1 MTDTVYKSRIG
12 GLFWLIPLLMIL
24 TVTTW
29 ILVRPGW
36 IATIVCI
43 LFLAVLVYITVASVT
58 VYGKTS
64 YTVTEDSVRID
75 SPDGI
80 LNILF
85 SKITSVDTERD
96 NDALYYGMSRD
107 VVRINFGSSS
117 SVVISPKQKYEFMT
131 ELRVAGLNVEE

>member
-1 MTDTVYKSRIG
+1 MTDTVYRSRIG
-12 GLFWLIPLLMIL
+12 GLFWLIPMLIVL
-24 TVTTW
+24 TVTAW
-29 ILVRPGW
+29 ILARPGW
-36 IATIVCI
+36 VGATVC
-43 LFLAVLVYITVASVT
+43 LFVLAALFFVIVASVS
-58 VYGKTS
+58 VYRKTS
-64 YTVTEDSVRID
+64 YTITEDSVRID
-75 SPDGI
+75 SSDGV

-107 VVRINFGSSS
+107 VVRINFGTSS